1 MTDNIYQHVDILEKN
16 KKNAFSLGQSL
27 WIDKEEFEDLE
38 EIISRYVYPMGNYAR
53 ELINYKYY
61 KDTDGGKIE
70 KAEAIIREEKKKNTN
85 KIHYLFSASAVSQTF
100 ITFVRTVRDS
110 VCPTEIKSFHV
121 DRENICWLSCWN
133 WKISLRNY
141 VTIRNDDKQNNDRGN
156 LSKLS
161 SASFE
166 TSFLIMKC

>member
-1 MTDNIYQHVDILEKN
+1 MILISIQGSDHLTVTWKVTDNIYQHVDIVEKN

-85 KIHYLFSASAVSQTF
+85 KIHYLFSASAV
-100 ITFVRTVRDS
+100 I
-110 VCPTEIKSFHV
+110 
-121 DRENICWLSCWN
+121 
-133 WKISLRNY
+133 
-141 VTIRNDDKQNNDRGN
+141 
-156 LSKLS
+156 
-161 SASFE
+161 
-166 TSFLIMKC
+166 